1 MASSNTHAS
10 SQNEK
15 EVGTAIEFAADPD
28 AGLSEDERA
37 KIVGFHLRRIYISET
52 SN

>member
-1 MASSNTHAS
+1 MASSNTQTS
-10 SQNEK
+10 SQDEK
-15 EVGTAIEFAADPD
+15 EMGTGIEFVADPD

-52 SN
+52 SS